1 MAKNYAAL
9 ARSVIAALGG
19 VDNISAVTH
28 CMTRLRF
35 VIKDDQLID
44 SPTLKTIP
52 GVLGVVRSDNQ
63 CQVIIGNTVSQA
75 FQEVVSLLPGDMQPV
90 QPVGKPKLTLRRIG
104 AGILDALIST
114 MSPLIP
120 AIIGGSMVKLLAMI
134 LEMSGVLTKGSP
146 TLTILNVIGDGA
158 FFFLPLMVAAS
169 AAIKFKTNMSL
180 AIAIAGVL
188 VHPSFIELMAKAA
201 QGEHVEFALIPVTA
215 VKYTYTVIPAL
226 VMTWCLSYIERWVD
240 RITPAVTKNFLKPML
255 IVLIAAPLAILLIGP
270 IGIWIG
276 SAISALVYTIHGYLG
291 WLSVAIMGALW
302 PLLVMTG
309 MHRVFTPTIIQT
321 IAETGKEGMVM
332 PSEIGKEGMVMPSE
346 IGANL
351 SLGGSSLA
359 VAWKT
364 KNPELRQTALAAA
377 ASAIMAGISEPAL
390 YGVAIRLKRPLIA
403 SLISGFICGAVAG
416 MAGLASHSMA
426 APGLFTSVQ
435 FFDPANP
442 MSIVWVFA
450 VMALAVVLS
459 FILTLLLGFEDIP
472 VEEAAAEAR
481 KHQSAQPT
489 VAKEVSLN

>member
-1 MAKNYAAL
+1 MSKNYAAL
-9 ARSVIAALGG
+9 AQQIVAAIGG
-19 VDNISAVTH
+19 VDNVAAVTH

-35 VIKDDQLID
+35 VVKDDEQVD
-44 SPTLKTIP
+44 SSTLKGLA
-52 GVLGVVRSDNQ
+52 GVLGVVLSDNQ

-75 FQEVVSLLPGDMQPV
+75 YREVVNLLPGDLRPAEPQ
-90 QPVGKPKLTLRRIG
+90 GKAPLTLKRIG
-104 AGILDALIST
+104 AGILDALIGT

-134 LEMSGVLTKGSP
+134 LEMSGALPKGSP
-146 TLTILNVIGDGA
+146 TLTLPALIGDGA

-169 AAIKFKTNMSL
+169 AAVKFKTNMSL

-188 VHPSFIELMAKAA
+188 VHPGFIELMAKAA
-201 QGEHVEFALIPVTA
+201 QGEHVEFAFIPVTA

-255 IVLIAAPLAILLIGP
+255 IVLIAAPLAILLIG
-270 IGIWIG
+270 WIG
-276 SAISALVYTIHGYLG
+276 SAISALVYTIHSYLG
-291 WLSVAIMGALW
+291 WLSVAIMGGLW

-321 IAETGKEGMVM
+321 IAET
-332 PSEIGKEGMVMPSE
+332 GKEGMVMPSE

-377 ASAIMAGISEPAL
+377 ASAILAGISEPAL
-390 YGVAIRLKRPLIA
+390 YGVAVRLKRPLIA

-416 MAGLASHSMA
+416 IAGLASHSMA

-442 MSIVWVFA
+442 MTIVWVFG
-450 VMALAVVLS
+450 VMALSVVLS
-459 FILTLLLGFEDIP
+459 FALTLILGFEDIP
-472 VEEAAAEAR
+472 VEQAAADAR
-481 KHQSAQPT
+481 ARQARAQ
-489 VAKEVSLN
+489 ASHA

>member
-1 MAKNYAAL
+1 MSKNYAAL
-9 ARSVIAALGG
+9 AQQIVAAIGG
-19 VDNISAVTH
+19 VDNVAAVTH

-35 VIKDDQLID
+35 VVKDDEQVD
-44 SPTLKTIP
+44 SSTLKGLA

-75 FQEVVSLLPGDMQPV
+75 YREVVNLLPGDLRPAEPQ
-90 QPVGKPKLTLRRIG
+90 GKAPLTLKRIG
-104 AGILDALIST
+104 AGILDALIGT

-134 LEMSGVLTKGSP
+134 LEMSGALPKGSP
-146 TLTILNVIGDGA
+146 TLTLLARA

-169 AAIKFKTNMSL
+169 AAVKFKTNMSL

-188 VHPSFIELMAKAA
+188 VHPGFIELMAKAA
-201 QGEHVEFALIPVTA
+201 QGEHVEFAFIPVTA

-270 IGIWIG
+270 LGIWIG
-276 SAISALVYTIHGYLG
+276 SAISALVYTIHSYLG
-291 WLSVAIMGALW
+291 WLSVAIMGGLW

-332 PSEIGKEGMVMPSE
+332 PSEIG
-346 IGANL
+346 ANL
-351 SLGGSSLA
+351 SLGGCSLA

-377 ASAIMAGISEPAL
+377 ASAILAGISEPAL
-390 YGVAIRLKRPLIA
+390 YGVAVRLKRPLIA

-416 MAGLASHSMA
+416 IAGLASHSMA

-442 MSIVWVFA
+442 MTIVWVFG
-450 VMALAVVLS
+450 VMALSVVLS
-459 FILTLLLGFEDIP
+459 FALTLILGFEDIP
-472 VEEAAAEAR
+472 VEQAAADAR
-481 KHQSAQPT
+481 ARQARAQASHACT
-489 VAKEVSLN
+489 LLIMR